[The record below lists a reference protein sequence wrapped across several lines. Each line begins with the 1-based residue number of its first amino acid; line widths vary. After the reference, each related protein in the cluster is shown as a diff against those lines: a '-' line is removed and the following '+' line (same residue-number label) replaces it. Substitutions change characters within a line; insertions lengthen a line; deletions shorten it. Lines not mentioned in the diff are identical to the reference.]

1 MTDHWA
7 AVFAQ
12 VSGLPLQTAK
22 GLSRS
27 PNFTLRSLRALIV
40 QIAAFNIAMKELL
53 KNNQEHAW
61 DIIRVPIVEML
72 KHALYSRRF
81 RLQEIEKDSFKTLL
95 KVLFLNVVL
104 RKRPTF
110 ELSRTL
116 IYLISSFV
124 LCMQH
129 F

>member
-40 QIAAFNIAMKELL
+40 QIASFNIAMKELL
-53 KNNQEHAW
+53 KNNCEHAC
-61 DIIRVPIVEML
+61 DKIGAHLVEML
-72 KHALYSRRF
+72 KHAQYSRHF
-81 RLQEIEKDSFKTLL
+81 RLQEIEKDSLKTPL
-95 KVLFLNVVL
+95 KVVFLNVVL
-104 RKRPTF
+104 RKHPTF
-110 ELSRTL
+110 KLSL
-116 IYLISSFV
+116 LFV
-124 LCMQH
+124 
-129 F
+129 